1 MDAEVRRALKFA
13 TDAHG
18 AINHV
23 RKYTGEPYI
32 VHPIEVMTIVA
43 SVPHTK
49 EMLMAALLHDT
60 VEDTPVTIE
69 DIQAEFGD
77 AVATLVGWLTDVSKP
92 TDGKRVVRK
101 SIDRQHTADAPA
113 EAQTVKLADL
123 LSNSKS
129 ILEHDLN
136 FAAVYLE
143 EKALMLDVM
152 TKGDATLFAR
162 AKAEVTRGQSLLLQ
176 DKLAKME
183 NKGEVNV

>member
-69 DIQAEFGD
+69 DIQVEFGD
-77 AVATLVGWLTDVSKP
+77 EVATLVGWLTDVSKP

-101 SIDRQHTADAPA
+101 AIDRQHTADAPA
-113 EAQTVKLADL
+113 EAQTVKCCDL
-123 LSNSKS
+123 ISNTKS
-129 ILEHDLN
+129 IVANDPN
-136 FAAVYLE
+136 FAIVYLE
-143 EKALMLDVM
+143 EKGKLLEVM
-152 TKGDATLFAR
+152 TKADPTILAVAR
-162 AKAEVTRGQSLLLQ
+162 
-176 DKLAKME
+176 KLYEEAMMDLHLSK
-183 NKGEVNV
+183 